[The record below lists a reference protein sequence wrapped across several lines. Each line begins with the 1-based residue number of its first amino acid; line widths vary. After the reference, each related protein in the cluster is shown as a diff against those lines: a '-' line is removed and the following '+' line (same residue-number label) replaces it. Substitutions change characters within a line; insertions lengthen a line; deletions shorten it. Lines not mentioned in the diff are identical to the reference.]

1 MRSLATSLAFFI
13 VAGGSPLGAQESPQ
27 TGTPAIAQP
36 AALTRDALA
45 EQLRLLAQERDAPRV
60 TAVDAV
66 TMGGRVIEGGAV
78 ESGNVTVARG
88 DLTVI
93 GTIRGDAVAIDGD
106 VIVREGGRVLGTAWA
121 VRGRVRVEDGG
132 QVQGE
137 MRALAGP
144 LGAARVAAQ
153 LSPTTATRR
162 ALALAA
168 AWLALLM
175 IIGIGV
181 LLSANTYLDGVT
193 DALESNFTTAF
204 WTGLVGQFAILPA
217 LVLLVVA
224 LAITIL
230 GILLIP
236 FAVVAFALAVAGM
249 ITLGFLA
256 VAEVTGRS
264 LFGSAIAQ
272 RSPRGAALRALI
284 FGVIVYLALWIIAAL
299 FTWLPVVGASLRY
312 LALVVTWVA
321 ATAGLGAVIR
331 SRAGT
336 RRSEPVVVEREG
348 APSELL
354 WQTPTPVSGVVAA
367 RRPTPVAPTSVE
379 R

>member
-1 MRSLATSLAFFI
+1 MRYVAASLAFI
-13 VAGGSPLGAQESPQ
+13 VAASGSSLTAQDGPR
-27 TGTPAIAQP
+27 PAAQP
-36 AALTRDALA
+36 AAITRDALA
-45 EQLRLLAQERDAPRV
+45 EQLRLLGQERDAPRV
-60 TAVDAV
+60 TSADAV
-66 TMGGRVIEGGAV
+66 VIGGRVVEGGVV

-93 GTIRGDAVAIDGD
+93 GTIHGDAVAIDGD
-106 VIVREGGRVLGTAWA
+106 VIVRNGGQVLGSAWA

-132 QVQGE
+132 HVQGE

-144 LGAARVAAQ
+144 LGAARAAAE

-168 AWLALLM
+168 AWLAILM

-181 LLSANTYLDGVT
+181 LLSASAYLDGVT
-193 DALESNFTTAF
+193 DSLESNFATSF
-204 WTGLVGQFAILPA
+204 WTGVVGQLAILPA
-217 LVLLVVA
+217 VVLLVVA

-256 VAEVTGRS
+256 VAQVTGRS
-264 LFGSAIAQ
+264 LFGSSMAG

-284 FGVIVYLALWIIAAL
+284 FGVIVYLAIWMVAAL
-299 FTWLPVVGASLRY
+299 FTWLPVVAASLRY

-336 RRSEPVVVEREG
+336 RREPVAAERG
-348 APSELL
+348 GVPAELM
-354 WQTPTPVSGVVAA
+354 WQTPTPVAGVVAA
-367 RRPTPVAPTSVE
+367 RRPTPAPPSSVE